1 MLDPQ
6 TSALLGE
13 LGVDPAT
20 VEAVITGSIYLTIAS
35 VIAAVP
41 TAVIAKRRGRSV
53 TGWVI
58 FALCVPLLPLAI
70 VWLLPAA
77 KGRGK

>member
-6 TSALLGE
+6 TSALLGD

-20 VEAVITGSIYLTIAS
+20 VEAIITGSIYLTIVS
-35 VIAAVP
+35 VVAAVP
-41 TAVIAKRRGRSV
+41 TALIARRKGRSV

-70 VWLLPAA
+70 VWLLPDR
-77 KGRGK
+77 KDGK

>member
-6 TSALLGE
+6 TSALLGD

-20 VEAVITGSIYLTIAS
+20 VEAIITGSIYLTIVS
-35 VIAAVP
+35 VVAAVP
-41 TAVIAKRRGRSV
+41 TAMIARRKGRSV

-70 VWLLPAA
+70 VWLLPDR
-77 KGRGK
+77 KDGK

>member
-6 TSALLGE
+6 LSALLTD

-20 VEAVITGSIYLTIAS
+20 VDTLLTASVYLTIVS
-35 VIAAVP
+35 VVAAVP
-41 TAVIAKRRGRSV
+41 TAMIAKRKGRSV

-58 FALCVPLLPLAI
+58 FALCVPLLPLLI

-77 KGRGK
+77 KARGK

>member
-6 TSALLGE
+6 MSAMLSE

-20 VEAVITGSIYLTIAS
+20 AEAVVSGAIYLTIAS
-35 VIAAVP
+35 VVAAIP
-41 TAVIAKRRGRSV
+41 TGILAKRKDRSV
-53 TGWVI
+53 TGWVL

-70 VWLLPAA
+70 VWLLPGS
-77 KGRGK
+77 KSK